1 MREPMT
7 YYTLTQLPSKQPA
20 AGVEM
25 RALHGERMSLALF
38 RIARGAVVP
47 EHSHPHEQIGTV
59 LAGEMELSIAGDT
72 RVVPSGGAYHIPSHT
87 VHSAR
92 CLKGP
97 AEVIEVFSPV
107 REDWRGA

>member
-1 MREPMT
+1 MT
-7 YYTLTQLPSKQPA
+7 YYTLTDLPLKKPA
-20 AGVEM
+20 AGVTM

-38 RIARGAVVP
+38 TIAQGAAVP
-47 EHSHPHEQIGTV
+47 EHAHPHEQIGTV
-59 LAGEMELSIAGDT
+59 LAGEMELTIAGET
-72 RVVPSGGAYHIPSHT
+72 RVVPPGGAYHISSHT

-107 REDWRGA
+107 REDWLPR